1 MARALKAQIYAQFAR
16 VSKATSSPQRL
27 ELLDLL
33 AQAERTVEALAA
45 ATDQPV
51 ANASHH
57 LQVLKQARLV
67 ESRKDGLYVYYRLA
81 SPQVAVYLQSLRGLA
96 EQRLDEVADAV
107 RRYLHHR
114 DEFAPVSHAEL
125 TALIERGDV
134 TVLDVRP
141 SEEYRAAHIR
151 GAISVPVRE
160 LKRHLAE
167 LPPGQQIV
175 AYCRGPYCVYSY
187 QAVRILR
194 AHGFDARRL
203 VDGLPEWRSAGLA
216 IAAAPQLGTAA

>member
-1 MARALKAQIYAQFAR
+1 MARALKAQIYTQFAR
-16 VSKATSSPQRL
+16 VSKATASPQRL

-33 AQAERTVEALAA
+33 VQAERTVEALAA
-45 ATDQPV
+45 ATGQPV

-81 SPQVAVYLQSLRGLA
+81 SPQVAVYLQCLRALA
-96 EQRLDEVADAV
+96 EQQLDEVADVV

-114 DEFAPVSHAEL
+114 DEFAPVSRAEL
-125 TALIERGDV
+125 TALLERGDV
-134 TVLDVRP
+134 LVLDVRP
-141 SEEYRAAHIR
+141 PEEYRAAHIR
-151 GAISVPVRE
+151 GAISVPVKE
-160 LKRHLAE
+160 LAD
-167 LPPGQQIV
+167 LPPGQRIV

-187 QAVRILR
+187 QAVSILR

-216 IAAAPQLGTAA
+216 IASAPQLGTAA